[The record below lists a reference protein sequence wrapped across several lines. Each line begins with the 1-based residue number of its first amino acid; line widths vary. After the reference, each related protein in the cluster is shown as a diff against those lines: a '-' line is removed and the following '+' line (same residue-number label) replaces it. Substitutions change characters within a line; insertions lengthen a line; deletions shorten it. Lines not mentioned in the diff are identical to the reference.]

1 MGKVAGYK
9 IVLQFDAKTIVGYRT
24 NDMDISVDMADAT
37 TGESTGQWKEGLPLF
52 KGAKFSV
59 AGLYDPTAGS
69 NSSCDDAIDLL
80 IAGTQFTAK
89 YGNTEVGS
97 RYYSASAYITNVK
110 LSGPHNDLGS
120 YTIDVEVTGAVTPGT
135 VSA

>member
-9 IVLQFDAKTIVGYRT
+9 IVLQFDNKTIVGYRT
-24 NDMDISVDMADAT
+24 HDMDISVDMADAT
-37 TGESTGQWKEGLPLF
+37 TGESTGQWKEGVPLF

-59 AGLYDPTAGS
+59 SGLYDPTSGS
-69 NSSCDDAIDLL
+69 DTSCDDAIAIL

-97 RYYSASAYITNVK
+97 KYYSASAHITNIK
-110 LSGPHNDLGS
+110 ISGPYDDLAS
-120 YTIDVEVTGAVTPGT
+120 YTLDVEVTGALTPGT